1 MPFDIGALTDVGRW
15 RQSNEDVFGVFPLR
29 DGALCLV
36 ADGMGGHQAG
46 EVASQLALDVL
57 RERFEGNEAPAAEAL
72 VEAIQ
77 SANQAILRESQAD
90 EAKRGMGTTIVC
102 ALLGSGRAEL
112 ANVGDSPAFLVRG
125 EGVERLTQD
134 HSLVAEEL
142 ARGAIDPEEAVWH
155 PYRHVLT
162 RCLGLESD
170 VEVQLY
176 DPLDLQPGDAIIL
189 CSDGLTEHVRPE
201 ELPGAVKELAGQ
213 AAAEALVKL
222 ANERGGSDNVTVVV
236 ARWKA

>member
-1 MPFDIGALTDVGRW
+1 MPFEIGALSDVGRW
-15 RQSNEDVFGVFPLR
+15 REGNEDVFGVLPLP

-57 RERFEGNEAPAAEAL
+57 RERFEKEDAPAAETL

-77 SANQAILRESQAD
+77 SANETILRESLAD
-90 EAKRGMGTTIVC
+90 EAKKGMGTTIVC
-102 ALLGSGRAEL
+102 ALLGSGHAQL
-112 ANVGDSPAFLVRG
+112 ANVGDSSAFLVRG
-125 EGVERLTQD
+125 EQVRPLTQD
-134 HSLVAEEL
+134 HSLVAEEV
-142 ARGAIDPEEAVWH
+142 ARGTIDPGDAARH

-176 DPLDLQPGDAIIL
+176 DPVELQPSDAIIL
-189 CSDGLTEHVRPE
+189 CSDGLTEHVRPG
-201 ELPGAVKELAGQ
+201 ELPAAVAGLTAQ
-213 AAAEALVKL
+213 PAAEALVQL
-222 ANERGGSDNVTVVV
+222 ANDRGGSDNVTVIV
-236 ARWKA
+236 ARWL